1 MSCVHLAF
9 ATTLL
14 LVLAA
19 CGSTDPLRID
29 QPAKPFEAETIRG
42 DTVRLTDHKGTI
54 VLLEFWGTWCPP
66 CVGDV
71 PYLQQA
77 YETYADRGFE
87 IIGVAN
93 DQYRTLIS
101 FLLEHEI
108 SWTQVHDPRGN
119 LMRYYLGPQPRY
131 AYPTAILVDEEGI
144 VRATGGELRRERL
157 LNTLAEVFAER
168 RERGQAQPEAL

>member
-1 MSCVHLAF
+1 MSYVRLAT
-9 ATTLL
+9 ATLL
-14 LVLAA
+14 AVVAA
-19 CGSTDPLRID
+19 CGSTDALRID
-29 QPAKPFEAETIRG
+29 QPAKPFAAETIRG
-42 DTVRLTDHKGTI
+42 DTVRLADHQGTV

-66 CVGDV
+66 CIGDL

-77 YETYADRGFE
+77 YDTYADQGFE

-93 DQYRTLIS
+93 DQYRALIS

-108 SWTQVHDPRGN
+108 SWTQVHDPGGN
-119 LMRYYLGPQPRY
+119 LMRSYLGPQPRY
-131 AYPTAILVDEEGI
+131 AYPTAILIDEEGI

-168 RERGQAQPEAL
+168 RERGQAQPESP